1 MQVAEDDV
9 NLGLDTRS
17 GLLAPEPKLPRSVDP
32 LWRVD
37 SSREAAP
44 RTLRQLT
51 AADLEGTHQWKPR
64 PSSEKETLDVG
75 AGVGWSR
82 GWCRAF
88 RHRPCTSW

>member
-1 MQVAEDDV
+1 M